1 MPAGGPAAGA
11 HAAMPAPHPPSPL
24 GNAGHWAGDILRYD
38 FDITKRFDLLRRR
51 RVDGRGRR
59 RRLDG
64 LARAPLALNLFHIFL
79 IFVIRSDRYDLA
91 EL

>member
-38 FDITKRFDLLRRR
+38 FDITKQFDLLRRR
-51 RVDGRGRR
+51 RRR
-59 RRLDG
+59 VEG
-64 LARAPLALNLFHIFL
+64 
-79 IFVIRSDRYDLA
+79 
-91 EL
+91 